1 MHSVANKLAQYG
13 RGGDDT
19 LVHMNKAEV
28 AGLNALNH
36 ALNNR
41 PLSKNPVTGMTE
53 AMDLTDILAGLGI
66 GVAAALTGGAAAA
79 AAPMLLG
86 ATAGAAGGAGALGL
100 GALAGAATGAG
111 LNAGK
116 AAIKGDQDIGMAAA
130 FGAGSGALGGLGGA
144 AGVGGEAAAGNV
156 AEKGLESTITNV
168 ATPTLNSAAEGF
180 SEVGKSALEEGAKS
194 ATENS
199 LQGGIAG
206 LNNQVGST
214 LTSQAQNAI
223 TPSSFAEH
231 LAPTDALNS
240 SSVGLTAQGGSM
252 IPGAA
257 PGASTATAASL
268 NPFEQSFAGLKDT
281 ITNPMQHQGMLAA
294 QVGAAGL
301 EDQYKQQGL
310 NEQASA
316 KQANEIVGQY
326 RKAGIMPSELPKGLT
341 DIANRRKSF
350 AAGGTIRD
358 VQGLGAIPTGY
369 INQQPMQNFYPQS
382 MIPQAQ
388 PLQSTQPIRH
398 EVIGYAK
405 GGEMKAQKQ
414 NENLGKLAEFLS
426 RMRGAGNEYS
436 VPSWVPLAGGTGA
449 GDMMLGKTPEEIE
462 NWSYGNAPMQ
472 VPEMSNIPQFKRGR
486 AQSFTDAIT
495 SLAPGVKATEGLP
508 VGMSVRAPEKV
519 VDLYKLFKFKDKN
532 PEDDYALFVNA
543 NKPIPRD
550 EWFPAEAGAFSTK
563 PGTEG
568 KVKSL
573 IGPLAYRP
581 GHHGGDLPIA
591 THIGK
596 GGNNPPQYR
605 PYNHRWSTVQFP
617 DDVDWQ
623 KVANERGINKK
634 GVLIP
639 SEAHITDQIPFGG
652 HYRYKTSPNMT
663 GEWLIGGSMKLGKHL
678 SDDEVKAINT
688 ASGLGVQDLPRFNEF
703 VAQNRDNPQLLKKV
717 LNYKDSDEEYFRM
730 LKKAK
735 DSELDDY
742 MRLYEQNNGPERMQ
756 ALDTKFNKFLKTGKA
771 EGGIVG
777 YAEGGQVGYGFAEGG
792 DVGGGDEGLL
802 HGPGTGQSDG
812 IAGLIEGAQSQEPVR
827 LADSEFVIPADV
839 VSALGSGS
847 TKAGAQALY
856 DMLDRIRQQAYGHIQ
871 QTNPVDPSK
880 VLPA

>member
-1 MHSVANKLAQYG
+1 
-13 RGGDDT
+13 
-19 LVHMNKAEV
+19 
-28 AGLNALNH
+28 
-36 ALNNR
+36 
-41 PLSKNPVTGMTE
+41 
-53 AMDLTDILAGLGI
+53 
-66 GVAAALTGGAAAA
+66 
-79 AAPMLLG
+79 
-86 ATAGAAGGAGALGL
+86 
-100 GALAGAATGAG
+100 
-111 LNAGK
+111 
-116 AAIKGDQDIGMAAA
+116 
-130 FGAGSGALGGLGGA
+130 
-144 AGVGGEAAAGNV
+144 
-156 AEKGLESTITNV
+156 
-168 ATPTLNSAAEGF
+168 
-180 SEVGKSALEEGAKS
+180 
-194 ATENS
+194 
-199 LQGGIAG
+199 
-206 LNNQVGST
+206 
-214 LTSQAQNAI
+214 
-223 TPSSFAEH
+223 
-231 LAPTDALNS
+231 
-240 SSVGLTAQGGSM
+240 
-252 IPGAA
+252 
-257 PGASTATAASL
+257 
-268 NPFEQSFAGLKDT
+268 
-281 ITNPMQHQGMLAA
+281 MQHQGMLAA

-310 NEQASA
+310 NEQAGA
-316 KQANEIVGQY
+316 RQADEIVGQY
-326 RKAGIMPSELPKGLT
+326 KKAGIMPSELPKGLT
-341 DIANRRKSF
+341 DIANKRKSF

-436 VPSWVPLAGGTGA
+436 VPSWVPLAGGAGA

-508 VGMSVRAPEKV
+508 VGMSTRIPQSTVNA
-519 VDLYKLFKFKDKN
+519 YKLFRFKEQN
-532 PEDDYALFVNA
+532 PEVDYPLFVNA

-550 EWFPAEAGAFSTK
+550 EWVPAEAGAFSTK
-563 PGTEG
+563 PGTED
-568 KVKSL
+568 KVKSG

-581 GHHGGDLPIA
+581 GWHAGDLPIA

-596 GGNNPPQYR
+596 GGKPPVYR
-605 PYNHRWSTVQFP
+605 PYDHRWSEVEFP

-623 KVANERGINKK
+623 SIANERGVNKK
-634 GVLIP
+634 GKLIAQ
-639 SEAHITDQIPFGG
+639 EAHITDQIPFGG
-652 HYRYKTSPNMT
+652 NYRYKTSPNMT
-663 GEWLIGGSMKLGKHL
+663 GEWLISGDMKLGNHL
-678 SDDEVKAINT
+678 TDDEVKAINQ
-688 ASGLGVQDLPRFNEF
+688 ASGLGVEDLPRFNEYL
-703 VAQNRDNPQLLKKV
+703 NRNMGNPAELSRV
-717 LNYKDSDEEYFRM
+717 IDSDAGKAEYFQM

-735 DSELDDY
+735 DNELDDL
-742 MRLYEQNNGPERMQ
+742 MRMYGQHTNEK
-756 ALDTKFNKFLKTGKA
+756 ALSAMDKRFNKHLKTGMA

-777 YAEGGQVGYGFAEGG
+777 YADGGQVGYGYAEGG

-856 DMLDRIRQQAYGHIQ
+856 DMLDRIRQQAYGHLQ
-871 QTNPVDPSK
+871 QANPVEPQA
-880 VLPA
+880 VMPV

>member
-36 ALNNR
+36 AVNNR
-41 PLSKNPVTGMTE
+41 PLSTNPVTGMPE

-66 GVAAALTGGAAAA
+66 GIAAALTGGAAAA
-79 AAPMLLG
+79 AAPALLG

-156 AEKGLESTITNV
+156 AEKGLESTVTNV
-168 ATPTLNSAAEGF
+168 ATPTLNSATEGF
-180 SEVGKSALEEGAKS
+180 SEIGKSALEEGAKS

-199 LQGGIAG
+199 LQGGLAG

-223 TPSSFAEH
+223 TPPSFVEH

-240 SSVGLTAQGGSM
+240 SGAGLTAQSGSM
-252 IPGAA
+252 VPGAA
-257 PGASTATAASL
+257 PGASTSTAASL

-281 ITNPMQHQGMLAA
+281 IMNPGQHQGLFAA

-316 KQANEIVGQY
+316 KQAADIVAQY
-326 RKAGIMPSELPKGLT
+326 KAAGIMPSELPKGLT

-369 INQQPMQNFYPQS
+369 VNQQPMQNFYPQS

-405 GGEMKAQKQ
+405 GGEIDKADGGSVVDRIKRQDFGPDDSKIVSSIMHSQ
-414 NENLGKLAEFLS
+414 EAMIRAGEWLQEKMRQASGRPYEDVMPDEQVQAGLDLAGLAQTGGMPFAPAS
-426 RMRGAGNEYS
+426 
-436 VPSWVPLAGGTGA
+436 AGGT
-449 GDMMLGKTPEEIE
+449 LGTVI
-462 NWSYGNAPMQ
+462 
-472 VPEMSNIPQFKRGR
+472 I
-486 AQSFTDAIT
+486 
-495 SLAPGVKATEGLP
+495 
-508 VGMSVRAPEKV
+508 PEKTV
-519 VDLYKLFKFKDKN
+519 NAYKLFRTKA
-532 PEDDYALFVNA
+532 DDPDTLYPLFVNA
-543 NKPIPRD
+543 DKPVPMN
-550 EWFPAEAGAFSTK
+550 EWTPAEAGA
-563 PGTEG
+563 PAAQNAD

-573 IGPLAYRP
+573 LGPLAYRP
-581 GHHGGDLPIA
+581 GWHAGDVPVA

-596 GGNNPPQYR
+596 GGKPPVYR
-605 PYNHRWSTVQFP
+605 PSEHQWAEVEFP
-617 DDVDWQ
+617 NDVDWQ
-623 KVANERGINKK
+623 SLANKRGVNKK
-634 GVLIP
+634 GILVP
-639 SEAHITDQIPFGG
+639 KAAHITDQIPEGG
-652 HYRYKTSPNMT
+652 FYRYKTSPNMT
-663 GEWLIGGSMKLGKHL
+663 GNWLIGGEMKVNRPI
-678 SDDEVKAINT
+678 SDEEVKAANL
-688 ASGLGVQDLPRFNEF
+688 ASGLGVEDLPRFNEYL
-703 VAQNRDNPQLLKKV
+703 NRNMNNPAELSRV
-717 LNYKDSDEEYFRM
+717 INSTAGKDEYFQM

-735 DSELDDY
+735 DSELDDM
-742 MRLYEQNNGPERMQ
+742 MRMYGQHTNDK
-756 ALDTKFNKFLKTGKA
+756 ALGAMDARYNKYLKTGKA

-777 YAEGGQVGYGFAEGG
+777 YADGGQVGYGYAEGG

-856 DMLDRIRQQAYGHIQ
+856 DMLDRVRQQAYGHIQ
-871 QTNPVDPSK
+871 QTNPVNPQDVMP
-880 VLPA
+880 V